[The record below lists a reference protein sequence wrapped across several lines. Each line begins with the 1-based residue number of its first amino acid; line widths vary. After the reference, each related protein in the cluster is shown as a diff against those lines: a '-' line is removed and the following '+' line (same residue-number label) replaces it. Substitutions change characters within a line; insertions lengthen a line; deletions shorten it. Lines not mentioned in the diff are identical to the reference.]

1 MFKKNTRANI
11 KKVTIDRFATVE
23 FNGKPYYKKDDY
35 DLTLGIKAPP
45 TGPKLVEVNG
55 LKNHQY
61 HYARLIEG
69 EWVITPEENRSYKVD
84 KLFICAKVVMKLIAK
99 REDFNHRKLARSQ
112 TRARRARKA
121 QEKQPCVR
129 KPRVVVIKEELK
141 PRPAIIELDENEIY
155 KNDNGEEVEIEVCGK
170 RERKKCYYKAIDIQV
185 GYDTIDIEKLMCDRA
200 SRFRRGKHFE
210 YFLCNDEPELYLTFA
225 GVTGILYGG
234 NTESIAECFIDWCDD
249 ILFTARHGTADA
261 KRGLA
266 AKIAGVTPEQIIEI
280 YKGVKKS
287 FPCIYLFL
295 VGDSSF
301 ARRLGI
307 KLLRGQRV
315 YKYGMAECLAGRTMD
330 HMGTYGKMKGSTL
343 KLVYFSY
350 VDKKNLQEAENGVKD
365 YFQERNMRVKGFK
378 GHRELVIIHDDNI
391 VSAKKRYNE
400 MRDIYHGDTSEFQ
413 KEIAV
418 IEKTIRDEC
427 EKDLKDAV
435 AKAERYHQQAEERL
449 EKVEEEAR
457 QARKD
462 SKAKLEKMEEEARQA
477 QKDFKAKFQGAKEK
491 IMLVKDRVTILEAA
505 LRERGVMIDDDGV
518 EIEFMVVKK
527 RRCK

>member
-1 MFKKNTRANI
+1 MVKKNTQAKI
-11 KKVTIDRFATVE
+11 KKVSIDKFATVE

-45 TGPKLVEVNG
+45 TGPKLVKSNS
-55 LKNHQY
+55 LKNYQY

-69 EWVITPEENRSYKVD
+69 EWVITPDENRSNKVD
-84 KLFICAKVVMKLIAK
+84 KMFICAKVVMKLVAK
-99 REDFNHRKLARSQ
+99 REDFNYRKLARSQ

-121 QEKQPCVR
+121 QEKQPYVR
-129 KPRVVVIKEELK
+129 KPKVVVIKEELK

-170 RERKKCYYKAIDIQV
+170 RERKKCYYKAIDVQV
-185 GYDTIDIEKLMCDRA
+185 GYDTVDIEKLMCERT

-210 YFLCNDEPELYLTFA
+210 YFLCNDEPELYLTFS

-234 NTESIAECFIDWCDD
+234 NTQSIAECFIDWCDD
-249 ILFTARHGTADA
+249 ILFTARHGTEEA
-261 KRGLA
+261 KRDLA
-266 AKIAGVTPEQIIEI
+266 AKIAGVTPDQILEI

-295 VGDSSF
+295 VGDTSF

-365 YFQERNMRVKGFK
+365 YFQERNMRIEGIKGHPFDSWRCLGQPSELAE

-427 EKDLKDAV
+427 EKDLKAAV
-435 AKAERYHQQAEERL
+435 VKAERYRQQAEERL

-457 QARKD
+457 
-462 SKAKLEKMEEEARQA
+462 EAR
-477 QKDFKAKFQGAKEK
+477 KDFKAKLQAAKEK
-491 IMLVKDRVTILEAA
+491 NKLVKDRVAVLEAA
-505 LRERGVMIDDDGV
+505 LRERGVMIDEDGV
-518 EIEFMVVKK
+518 EMEFTVVKK